1 MNRGSKP
8 NPSNI
13 VELRNNPGKK
23 PQAILDHEPVTIALT
38 EPPEPPRKLN
48 REAKKEWDRVIPF
61 CIRNRIIGV
70 EALGLL
76 CTYCYLHSQEVKCE
90 KAGELLPAAYLAQYR
105 MLAEIFGFTPAGRAR
120 IKVGN
125 AEKTDETERFFS

>member
-1 MNRGSKP
+1 MQRGQKP
-8 NPSNI
+8 NPSNV
-13 VELRNNPGKK
+13 VELRGNPGKK
-23 PQAILDHEPVTIALT
+23 PTTLLESEPVVIPIT
-38 EPPEPPRKLN
+38 EAPNPPRKLN